1 MLMSSSKSNVL
12 FVSKKYYENKT
23 TFEIPEGVTEFGC
36 KIIEFNN
43 ITKLIIPSSLQKLG
57 VNILPETIDSVEIS
71 NDNNYLK
78 TAEN

>member
-1 MLMSSSKSNVL
+1 VFKTLKSNVL

-23 TFEIPEGVTEFGC
+23 IFEIPEGVTEFGC
-36 KIIEFNN
+36 RIIEFYN